1 MEESPKIIVV
11 MGVSGCGKST
21 VGKLV
26 AGGLRCEFVEGDEY
40 HTPENIAKMGSG
52 HPLEDEDRR
61 GWMAALNRKLCE
73 VVQSGG
79 RAVLACS
86 ALKAI
91 YRVVQLNFTPEI
103 TSCLYA
109 LILSTFSIKFLKQ
122 HMNSS
127 IYGVIFSW
135 NSLYREWLT
144 EGLAGRRVR
153 FIFIRGDFEAISQR
167 MEERRGHYMKANML
181 RSQFDALEE
190 PEGAHTHTY
199 DLSLGS
205 DLIAK
210 QALDALSEKN

>member
-1 MEESPKIIVV
+1 
-11 MGVSGCGKST
+11 
-21 VGKLV
+21 
-26 AGGLRCEFVEGDEY
+26 
-40 HTPENIAKMGSG
+40 
-52 HPLEDEDRR
+52 
-61 GWMAALNRKLCE
+61 
-73 VVQSGG
+73 
-79 RAVLACS
+79 
-86 ALKAI
+86 
-91 YRVVQLNFTPEI
+91 
-103 TSCLYA
+103 
-109 LILSTFSIKFLKQ
+109 
-122 HMNSS
+122 MNSS

-190 PEGAHTHTY
+190 PEGAHTY